1 MRSNKAIVNKVIAA
15 FNPKL
20 TVREI
25 ADDLEMPASVV
36 RPILNRRGLKAAKS
50 LEQAKF
56 VPLTKEQRKKID
68 ELASNELTPSQLA
81 VLVGSTRDKVY
92 QQLFRKGLPYK
103 ICRGKQVTEPEV
115 FSWEW
120 AEGVDHLFK
129 QA

>member
-20 TVREI
+20 TIREI
-25 ADDLEMPASVV
+25 ADKLQMPASVV

-56 VPLTKEQRKKID
+56 IPLTKEQRKQID
-68 ELASNELTPSQLA
+68 ELASPDLTPSQLA

-103 ICRGKQVTEPEV
+103 ICRGKAVEVTET
-115 FSWEW
+115 FTWSW
-120 AEGVDHLFK
+120 AKQLDHLFK
-129 QA
+129 RA